1 MSERDEPDSVR
12 HVAEHLL
19 DSARRDLGLSVDAV
33 RKTFAA
39 PEGETYR
46 ALASLADA
54 IMGRR
59 PLSDG
64 IVDAFY
70 ARARRGERGEKA
82 FVGGAE
88 AMIMH
93 GYPRPVIKGLPA
105 DAVGRFLG
113 LGNIWRGIDASAGGR
128 VVDIGCGA
136 GVDLGAATMLCS
148 DTTLLVG
155 IDKRPDLLHVA
166 ATACPRAE
174 LVVGDIGALPLATGG
189 FDLVLANGLP
199 PLQRPA
205 TLRATA
211 DTLRALTVRGGVV
224 SATVIVAAPWLTDA
238 SAEVFVGDDVLA
250 RGVAVLMSGKP
261 TIADVVDTF
270 QACGCRVSWY
280 EGTNPYRDRGAS
292 RPTAMYTVCAVAA

>member
-1 MSERDEPDSVR
+1 MR
-12 HVAEHLL
+12 HIAEHLL

-33 RKTFAA
+33 RKTVAA

-46 ALASLADA
+46 ALASLSDTV
-54 IMGRR
+54 MGRR
-59 PLSDG
+59 PLADG
-64 IVDAFY
+64 VVDAFY
-70 ARARRGERGEKA
+70 TRARRGERGEQA

-93 GYPRPVIKGLPA
+93 GYPSTVIEGLPV
-105 DAVGRFLG
+105 DAVDRFLG

-174 LVVGDIGALPLATGG
+174 LVVGEIGALPLANGG

-211 DTLRALTVRGGVV
+211 GALRTLTVRGGVV
-224 SATVIVAAPWLTDA
+224 SATVIVAAPWLVDV
-238 SAEVFVGDDVLA
+238 SAEIFVGDEVLA
-250 RGVAVLMSGKP
+250 RGMAVLMSGKP

-270 QACGCRVSWY
+270 EAHGGRVSCHQ
-280 EGTNPYRDRGAS
+280 GMNPYRDRDAA
-292 RPTAMYTVCAVAA
+292 RPSAMYTVCAVAA